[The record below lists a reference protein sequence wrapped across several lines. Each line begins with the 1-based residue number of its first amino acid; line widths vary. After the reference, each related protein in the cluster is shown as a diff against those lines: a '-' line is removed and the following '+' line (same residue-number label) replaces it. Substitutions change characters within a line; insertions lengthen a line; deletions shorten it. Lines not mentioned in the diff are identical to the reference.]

1 MTAIQ
6 KRKPRATAADL
17 LKIPEEERFHEII
30 GGELVRK
37 AMPSGPHGLGQ
48 SQIVSQIGGSYN
60 RRPGGRGPGGW
71 WILTEVEIEIEP
83 HEVYRPDVVGWRRE
97 RMPEVPQETPILLR
111 PDWICEVLSHSNARN
126 DLVKKMRVYHRAS
139 VPHYWIVDPD
149 RETLSVYRFTT
160 DGYLMALMAEPGS
173 SCGQSRSGMSNSMW
187 GLCLATK
194 RGDCS
199 LPLSARAPRC

>member
-1 MTAIQ
+1 MAV
-6 KRKPRATAADL
+6 
-17 LKIPEEERFHEII
+17 PEGKRFHEVI

-48 SQIVSQIGGSYN
+48 SQVASQVGGPYN
-60 RRPGGRGPGGW
+60 RRSGGRGPGGW
-71 WILTEVEIEIEP
+71 WILTEVEIAIEP

-97 RMPEVPQETPILLR
+97 RMPEVPQEVPLSLR

-126 DLVKKMRVYHRAS
+126 DLVKKMRVHHRAS

-160 DGYLMALMAEPGS
+160 DRYLMALTAEPGE
-173 SCGQSRSGMSNSMW
+173 
-187 GLCLATK
+187 LV
-194 RGDCS
+194 
-199 LPLSARAPRC
+199 RAEPFGEVELDVGALFGNEEGG

>member
-1 MTAIQ
+1 MTVGP
-6 KRKPRATAADL
+6 KRLPRATAANL
-17 LKIPEEERFHEII
+17 LTIPEEERFHEII
-30 GGELVRK
+30 GGEIVRE
-37 AMPSGPHGLGQ
+37 AIPSGPHGLGQ
-48 SQIVSQIGGSYN
+48 SQIVSQIGGAYN

-160 DGYLMALMAEPGS
+160 DGYLMALMAEPGELV
-173 SCGQSRSGMSNSMW
+173 R
-187 GLCLATK
+187 AEPF
-194 RGDCS
+194 GDVE
-199 LPLSARAPRC
+199 LDVGALFGDEEG

>member
-6 KRKPRATAADL
+6 KRMPRATAADL

-97 RMPEVPQETPILLR
+97 RMPEVPQETPISLR
-111 PDWICEVLSHSNARN
+111 PDWICAVLSHSNARN

-139 VPHYWIVDPD
+139 APHYWIVDPD
-149 RETLSVYRFTT
+149 RETLSVYRFTP
-160 DGYLMALMAEPGS
+160 DGYLMALTAEPGELMRAEPFGDVELDVGAL
-173 SCGQSRSGMSNSMW
+173 CGDEEG
-187 GLCLATK
+187 
-194 RGDCS
+194 
-199 LPLSARAPRC
+199 

>member
-1 MTAIQ
+1 MSVAK
-6 KRKPRATAADL
+6 KRVSRATAADL
-17 LKIPEEERFHEII
+17 LAIPEAERFHEII

-48 SQIVSQIGGSYN
+48 SQIVSQVGGPYN

-97 RMPEVPQETPILLR
+97 RMPDVPQESPIALR

-149 RETLSVYRFTT
+149 RETLSVYRFTAE
-160 DGYLMALMAEPGS
+160 GYLMALMAEPGELV
-173 SCGQSRSGMSNSMW
+173 R
-187 GLCLATK
+187 AEPF
-194 RGDCS
+194 GDVE
-199 LPLSARAPRC
+199 LDVGALFGDEEG